1 MRNPSLKRNPVPLPD
16 DDSWVE
22 LIRSSDITALSRLIT
37 LTESN
42 LKKDRIRA
50 EGLIQ
55 KLLPFTGN
63 SIRIGITGVPGV
75 GKSTFIEAF
84 GKMLTSMHHKVA
96 VLAVDPSSPLSGGS
110 ILGDKTRMEKLASDP
125 NAYIR
130 PSAAG
135 KYLGGVAGKTRESI
149 LLCEAAGF
157 DVIIIETVGVGQSE
171 TMVHGMTDAFLLLML
186 PGAGDELQGMKKG
199 IVEMADLIV
208 INKADGDNLM
218 RARIAKKDYEHALHM
233 LPSGRHHWTPE
244 VLMASALEST
254 GIEEVWLTLQRF
266 KSQTTEQGEFQHRRI
281 EQVTQWF
288 HQTLETFVRDH
299 IFEHAQYQEAETR
312 LLSEVQAGRL
322 NPVTA
327 ARELFSSLISQ

>member
-1 MRNPSLKRNPVPLPD
+1 MRNPSLHRSPVPLPD
-16 DDSWVE
+16 DDNWVE
-22 LIRSSDITALSRLIT
+22 LIRAHDVSALSRLIT

-50 EGLIQ
+50 ERLIQ
-55 KLLPFTGN
+55 LLLPYTGN

-84 GKMLTSMHHKVA
+84 GKMLTSMGHKVA

-110 ILGDKTRMEKLASDP
+110 ILGDKTRMERLASDD

-135 KYLGGVAGKTRESI
+135 KHLGGVAGKTRESI

-171 TMVHGMTDAFLLLML
+171 TLVHGMTDAFLLLML

-244 VLMASALEST
+244 VLMASALEAT
-254 GIEEVWLTLQRF
+254 GIDEVWSTLQRF
-266 KSQTTEQGEFQHRRI
+266 KKQTTEQGEFQQRRMDQI
-281 EQVTQWF
+281 TQWF
-288 HQTLETFVRDH
+288 YQTLENFMREH
-299 IFEHAQYQEAETR
+299 ILEHAQYHEIQNR
-312 LLSEVQAGRL
+312 LLSDVQAGRL

-327 ARELFSSLISQ
+327 ARELFLCLISQ